1 MILSAFSLKMEIL
14 NKAIIDIL
22 SLMHSEP
29 QSRDPK
35 PSTHQD
41 QPESRHLAHCGVG
54 VDLSLFNLELKFL
67 KKHKHKY
74 LNLKKNTIKKSF

>member
-1 MILSAFSLKMEIL
+1 MRCNGHGGQNMILSAFSLKMEIL

-29 QSRDPK
+29 QSRDLK

-54 VDLSLFNLELKFL
+54 VDLSLQPWAKILKEAQ
-67 KKHKHKY
+67 
-74 LNLKKNTIKKSF
+74 TQISQS